1 MQKLF
6 GLILTVGLASTSWAD
21 ERIGDGADH
30 LPLFDAHMH
39 YKIEAWDEYPPGTV
53 VELMD
58 KSGVAQALVSSTPDR
73 GTIKLWKFA
82 PDRFVPEM
90 RPYAGQANSR
100 NWTTQPGMLEYIVK
114 RLDSYPHT
122 GIGEFHLH
130 RIDVRD
136 KDLINGIV
144 SLAVERDLFI
154 HIHSGAEPV
163 RFLFKLEPRLKI
175 VWAHAGMSDPPHVIR
190 ELMDKHEQLYA
201 DTSYRERDILS
212 PGGIDA
218 EWKALLIDHADR
230 FMVGSDTWVNDQ
242 WAIYEELIAMNRKW
256 LRHLPKDV
264 AEQIAFKNAERL
276 YQRKIQLD

>member
-1 MQKLF
+1 MRKLGAF
-6 GLILTVGLASTSWAD
+6 LSAFLIAVPVLADAP
-21 ERIGDGADH
+21 IGDGAAD

-39 YKIEAWDEYPPGTV
+39 YKIEAWDDYPPSTV

-58 KSGVAQALVSSTPDR
+58 KTGVAQALVSSTPDR

-100 NWTTQPGMLEYIVK
+100 NWTTQPGMLDYIVK

-175 VWAHAGMSDPPHVIR
+175 IWAHAGMSDPPHIIR
-190 ELMDKHEQLYA
+190 DLMDRHENLYA
-201 DTSYRERDILS
+201 DTSYREHDILS
-212 PGGIDA
+212 PDGIDA
-218 EWKALLIDHADR
+218 KWKALLIDHADR

-242 WAIYEELIAMNRKW
+242 WAMYQELMGMNRKW
-256 LRHLPKDV
+256 LRYLPKAV